1 MRIRFKDFAHYDR
14 AVAGTP
20 ASIELLWQKTANR
33 LLSIVAGVTR
43 LERQGVEISGP
54 GGIEQT
60 FNFMAEQTA
69 GAPMVA
75 VTLKNGIA
83 TYS

>member
-1 MRIRFKDFAHYDR
+1 
-14 AVAGTP
+14 VAEDGEP
-20 ASIELLWQKTANR
+20 AALDCGGRQ
-33 LLSIVAGVTR
+33 R

-54 GGIEQT
+54 GGIQQT